1 MHFQLNTCTL
11 RSWRLSDAESLV
23 KYANNRNIW
32 LNLRDRFPH
41 PYTPRDA
48 RAFFDSIL
56 GKEPETVF
64 AIDVGGE
71 AIGGVGFAL
80 QKDVDRVS
88 AELGYWIAEPFWG
101 RGIATEAVV
110 AVTQYAL
117 AQHQELTRIFAVP
130 FTRNV
135 ASCRVLEK
143 AGYVFEGSLRRS
155 AIKDG
160 VIVDQCLYAFIP

>member
-1 MHFQLNTCTL
+1 MHLQLKTCTL

-48 RAFFDSIL
+48 LAFFDSIL

-101 RGIATEAVV
+101 RGIATEVV
-110 AVTQYAL
+110 KVMTSYAL
-117 AQHQELTRIFAVP
+117 ERHQLTRVFGMP
-130 FTRNV
+130 FSRNV

>member
-1 MHFQLNTCTL
+1 MHLELTTCVL
-11 RSWRLSDAESLV
+11 RSWKTSDAEALV
-23 KYANNRNIW
+23 RYANNRNIW

-48 RAFFDSIL
+48 LRFFDSIF
-56 GKEPETVF
+56 GQEPETVL

-71 AIGGVGFAL
+71 AIGGVGYAL

-88 AELGYWIAEPFWG
+88 AELGYWIGEPFWG
-101 RGIATEAVV
+101 RGIATEVV
-110 AVTQYAL
+110 KVLTGHAL
-117 AQHQELTRIFAVP
+117 ARHQLTRVFGMP
-130 FTRNV
+130 FSRNV

-143 AGYVFEGSLRRS
+143 AGYVFEGTLRRS

-160 VIVDQCLYAFIP
+160 VILDQCLYGYIP